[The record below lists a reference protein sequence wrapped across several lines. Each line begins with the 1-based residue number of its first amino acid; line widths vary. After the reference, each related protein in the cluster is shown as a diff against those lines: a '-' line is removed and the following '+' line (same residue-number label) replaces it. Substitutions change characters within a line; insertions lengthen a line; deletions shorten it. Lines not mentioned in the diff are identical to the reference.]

1 MLYFDINTM
10 GIIST
15 EKNYMYTILLFSN
28 LNYLSEILVPF
39 VSLLRILRKKFLMD
53 LKIGL
58 NFQPLIYWLNIDLKK
73 SIMQVDKHFK
83 YYQNKQ
89 KIDILWRLVLKSHP
103 MRYLH
108 NAMLNEQIYCNGT
121 TMLSYTYFIYI
132 LGPSF
137 TTIAA
142 FGSNGAIIHYTP
154 TQDTDAKIN
163 SSGLFLGISKFER
176 LIHVGL
182 PYPKV

>member
-1 MLYFDINTM
+1 M

-15 EKNYMYTILLFSN
+15 EKNYICTILLFSN

-39 VSLLRILRKKFLMD
+39 VSLLRISRKKFIMD

-89 KIDILWRLVLKSHP
+89 KIDILW
-103 MRYLH
+103 
-108 NAMLNEQIYCNGT
+108 
-121 TMLSYTYFIYI
+121 
-132 LGPSF
+132 
-137 TTIAA
+137 
-142 FGSNGAIIHYTP
+142 
-154 TQDTDAKIN
+154 
-163 SSGLFLGISKFER
+163 
-176 LIHVGL
+176 
-182 PYPKV
+182 